1 MVYGMNQ
8 SIEQA
13 HNRTDPAGS
22 IIDKD
27 RSEVGSL
34 IFQNLTLTPL
44 SDNPG
49 LGIAP
54 PCPTLSGY
62 QNPLDWSSTQKFF
75 VTWLSCHSLFC
86 WHAGVPPGAGSFICK
101 LLRAGL
107 SSPLSYSSSR
117 RLVGVCFPAARLDAS
132 MPGMGVFSSLDTAA
146 WKQSAGV
153 MQPAPPL
160 KRKPTVRNLTTDFA
174 GK

>member
-49 LGIAP
+49 LGIARHAQR
-54 PCPTLSGY
+54 CLSIRI
-62 QNPLDWSSTQKFF
+62 PLI
-75 VTWLSCHSLFC
+75 
-86 WHAGVPPGAGSFICK
+86 GA
-101 LLRAGL
+101 
-107 SSPLSYSSSR
+107 PHNSSS
-117 RLVGVCFPAARLDAS
+117 LG
-132 MPGMGVFSSLDTAA
+132 
-146 WKQSAGV
+146 SAV
-153 MQPAPPL
+153 T
-160 KRKPTVRNLTTDFA
+160 RSFA
-174 GK
+174 GMLVTRLALDLLFANYYVRACHHRSLILLPGDSWGCASQPQG